1 MPRRLNDREI
11 AEYLLEDIPSGSE
24 SICSDD
30 DDEYDTEDQPNPLVL
45 GDLIEEVLVTDY
57 DDFDC
62 DDHLPLSSL
71 ARRNPDSTES
81 NTVDSNRPR
90 QELQNGRII
99 IQWTYLVSFLK
110 V

>member
-1 MPRRLNDREI
+1 MQWRLNDREI

-24 SICSDD
+24 SVCSDD

-90 QELQNGRII
+90 QELQNDNNK
-99 IQWTYLVSFLK
+99 WTYLVSFLK